1 MKSELE
7 NTMDTISNQIIIL
20 KNKIHNHT
28 YILDKMEI
36 KFEVESLKREETD
49 NLLTIDELL
58 EIEELNL
65 KIISC

>member
-1 MKSELE
+1 
-7 NTMDTISNQIIIL
+7 
-20 KNKIHNHT
+20 
-28 YILDKMEI
+28 MEI
-36 KFEVESLKREETD
+36 KFEVESLKREEND